1 MHRESTALRTSPSWF
16 LGSGCVD
23 CSPRCSILS
32 DKFDKYNCSGWFDH
46 IVLALVLL
54 SVHFLCQ
61 ENVLRCQCC
70 LLCSLLGTYWWNM
83 LCHLRRAQRCCSSW
97 ETGLLEGCWDR
108 LTTSAKSCSP
118 SHRHSSVP
126 GILQPGFWC
135 QVPQVSML
143 EPHKALVFLLALLCI
158 QSHCSAKPRT
168 SNIGF
173 YFLSYS
179 LGRVLHICKI
189 PSCFLQPVCKGC
201 LQAAQWIQWGV
212 WHWASFPFICPVGPT
227 RVWWCSCLGNARF
240 PLQLTFCLR
249 CFYDG
254 SNLRQR
260 IALSSPSHRKK

>member
-1 MHRESTALRTSPSWF
+1 MHRESTALRTSPSWS

-23 CSPRCSILS
+23 CSPHCSILS

-46 IVLALVLL
+46 IVLAPVLL

-83 LCHLRRAQRCCSSW
+83 LCHLRQARLCCSSW
-97 ETGLLEGCWDR
+97 EAGLLEGCWDR
-108 LTTSAKSCSP
+108 LTTPAKSCSP
-118 SHRHSSVP
+118 SHGHSSVP

-158 QSHCSAKPRT
+158 RSHCSAKPRT

-173 YFLSYS
+173 ISSHIVWEEPCTSVKSPAVFCS
-179 LGRVLHICKI
+179 LQLFSAACVQRLFAGSTVN
-189 PSCFLQPVCKGC
+189 SVGC
-201 LQAAQWIQWGV
+201 LTLSLISLHLPCWIYQGV
-212 WHWASFPFICPVGPT
+212 VVLLPG
-227 RVWWCSCLGNARF
+227 
-240 PLQLTFCLR
+240 
-249 CFYDG
+249 
-254 SNLRQR
+254 
-260 IALSSPSHRKK
+260 